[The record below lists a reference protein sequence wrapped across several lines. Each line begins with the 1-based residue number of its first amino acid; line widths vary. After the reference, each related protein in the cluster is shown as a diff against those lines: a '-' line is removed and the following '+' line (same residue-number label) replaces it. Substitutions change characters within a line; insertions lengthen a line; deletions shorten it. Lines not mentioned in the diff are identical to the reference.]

1 MTLAAKPV
9 APIAAHTL
17 LVFLVQVALLLA
29 LAFVLGT
36 LTARVKMPPIVGE
49 LMAGVIVGPSILA
62 HIAPRLS
69 SWLMASDPTQV
80 HLLDATSQIGVLLLV
95 GLTGLYL
102 DLGLVRRRGPDALRI
117 SLAGIAVPL
126 GLGVGA
132 GLLLPGSLIPAHA
145 HRSAFALF
153 LGVALGVSA
162 IPVIA
167 KTLLDLRLLHR
178 NVGQLILC
186 AVAVDDIIGWTLLS
200 IVSVIAVTG
209 GRGRDI
215 ALSLG
220 YLGIAVVT
228 AVLARP
234 FIRASLRAAGRSAD
248 NGRTISV
255 VVILVLLGAALTQAL
270 KLEAVFGAFVIGIVI
285 NSCGVLDS
293 SQLAGLRTTV
303 MSFLAPL
310 FFATA
315 GLRIDLTAFA
325 RPAVLLTG
333 LGILAAA
340 IFGKFAG
347 AYIGARLSRIGRWEA
362 LAIGGGMNA
371 RGVIEVI
378 IAMAGLRLGVLSA
391 AMYSIIVMV
400 AIVTSLMAPPILRF
414 AMARVTHSAE
424 ESVREEMYGLADMNA
439 AYPAELT

>member
-1 MTLAAKPV
+1 MILAAEPV

-17 LVFLVQVALLLA
+17 LVYLLQVALLLA
-29 LAFVLGT
+29 LALLLGT
-36 LTARVKMPPIVGE
+36 LAARAKMPAITGE
-49 LMAGVIVGPSILA
+49 LMVGVIVGPSVLA
-62 HIAPRLS
+62 HVAPKLS
-69 SWLMASDPTQV
+69 SWVMAPDPAQI
-80 HLLDATSQIGVLLLV
+80 HLLDATGQIGILLLV
-95 GLTGLYL
+95 GLTGIYL

-117 SLAGIAVPL
+117 SIAGIALPL
-126 GLGVGA
+126 GLGVGV
-132 GLLLPGSLIPAHA
+132 GLLLPGSLIPAHT
-145 HRSAFALF
+145 HRSTFALF

-167 KTLLDLRLLHR
+167 KTLLDLRMLHR

-186 AVAVDDIIGWTLLS
+186 AVTVDDIIGWLLLS
-200 IVSVIAVTG
+200 IVSVMATIGV
-209 GRGRDI
+209 RGRDI

-220 YLGIAVVT
+220 CLGIAVAA

-234 FIRASLRAAGRSAD
+234 LVSASLRAAGRSAD

-270 KLEAVFGAFVIGIVI
+270 HLEAVFGAFVIGIVI
-285 NSCGVLDS
+285 NSCGVLDTS
-293 SQLAGLRTTV
+293 RLAALRTTV

-310 FFATA
+310 FFAIA

-347 AYIGARLSRIGRWEA
+347 AYIGARLSRLGRWEA

-371 RGVIEVI
+371 RGVIEII
-378 IAMAGLRLGVLSA
+378 IAMVGLRLGVLSA
-391 AMYSIIVMV
+391 EMYSVIVMV
-400 AIVTSLMAPPILRF
+400 AIVTSLMAPPVLRL
-414 AMARVTHSAE
+414 AMARVARSAE
-424 ESVREEMYGLADMNA
+424 ESLREDVYAVESTSA
-439 AYPAELT
+439 ASPAS